1 MKQLLILILK
11 ECPCVGASLCKLCV
25 PSGFDGRA
33 GFEMSTG
40 PVFPQGVLSAVIL
53 VEDEAGHAG
62 ARARAHSKPVLLCS
76 VADTA
81 LLGGRRGSQGTR
93 VEALKFRCPLR
104 VPSLSSQY

>member
-1 MKQLLILILK
+1 MKQLLIRVI
-11 ECPCVGASLCKLCV
+11 GASLCKLCV

-62 ARARAHSKPVLLCS
+62 ARARVHSKPVLLCS